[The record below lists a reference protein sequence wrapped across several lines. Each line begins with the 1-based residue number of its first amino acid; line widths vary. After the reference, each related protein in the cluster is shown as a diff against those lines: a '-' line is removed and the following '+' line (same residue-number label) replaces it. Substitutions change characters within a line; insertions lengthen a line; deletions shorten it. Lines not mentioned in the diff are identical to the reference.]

1 MEVSKQPNHS
11 KLQDDR
17 LLYENYGLDRFYL
30 PYICIVSHNSIMNEF
45 YFRVHDPNKVIQNDP
60 FILQSINIDP
70 TASDIRKRY
79 EVLNQFLNT
88 IQDQCELSLFEAK
101 NKNRLDEIIKSKI
114 MTRETIVDESRCLF
128 LYY

>member
-1 MEVSKQPNHS
+1 
-11 KLQDDR
+11 
-17 LLYENYGLDRFYL
+17 
-30 PYICIVSHNSIMNEF
+30 MNEF
-45 YFRVHDPNKVIQNDP
+45 YFRVHDPNKVIQNNP

-114 MTRETIVDESRCLF
+114 MTRETIVDESRCIF
-128 LYY
+128 FYS